1 MAKTMTNQYA
11 PDTVS
16 APGETLAEVIEE
28 RGMTQTE
35 LAHRLGMAHKTVNE
49 IIQGKAPL
57 TQGTA
62 LALERVLGISAGFW
76 NRMEANYREFLA
88 RQEEEQRLAEQQE
101 WLKQF
106 PIKDMVKQGFV
117 QKLGSAVDQMQELL
131 GFLGVASPAQWDG
144 LNSVALGR
152 CRQSALDSDPT
163 AVAVWLR
170 RGEILAQQTNC
181 EPFDL
186 AKFLQALGEARTLTN
201 ELPEVFLPRLVEM
214 GRECGVAIVFVPAIV
229 RARVCGFTRWLTPT
243 KALLQISDR
252 YQRTDSFWFTF
263 FHEAGHLVKHGK
275 KDAFLEGEAGQE
287 DEKEREA
294 DKFALD
300 FLIPPEQYR
309 ALLEAKPRH
318 HHEIQFWADSLGI
331 APGILVG
338 QLHHAG
344 TLSHLLCHDM
354 RVKMTWRQN

>member
-1 MAKTMTNQYA
+1 MAKAITNQYA

-28 RGMTQTE
+28 RDMTQTD
-35 LAHRLGMAHKTVNE
+35 LAHRLGMAQKTVNE

-57 TQGTA
+57 THETA
-62 LALERVLGISAGFW
+62 LALERVLGIAAGFW
-76 NRMEANYREFLA
+76 NRLEASYREALA

-106 PIKDMVKQGFV
+106 PIKDMVKQGFLR
-117 QKLGSAVDQMQELL
+117 KMGDAVDQMQELL
-131 GFLGVASPAQWDG
+131 GFLGVASPAQWRG

-152 CRQSALDSDPT
+152 CRQSALDSDPI

-170 RGEILAQQTNC
+170 RGEILAQQADC
-181 EPFDL
+181 EPYD
-186 AKFLQALGEARTLTN
+186 AVKFVQALSEARSLTN
-201 ELPEVFLPRLVEM
+201 EPPEVFLPRLVAL
-214 GRECGVAIVFVPAIV
+214 GHASGVAIVFVPAIARV
-229 RARVCGFTRWLTPT
+229 RVCGFTRWLTPT

-263 FHEAGHLVKHGK
+263 FHEAGHLIKHGK
-275 KDAFLEGEAGQE
+275 KDAFLEGE
-287 DEKEREA
+287 KEQNDDKEQEA

-300 FLIPPEQYR
+300 FLIPPDQYQS
-309 ALLEAKPRH
+309 LLEAKPRH
-318 HHEIQFWADSLGI
+318 HHEVQEWASELGI
-331 APGILVG
+331 APGIIVG

-344 TLSHLLCHDM
+344 VLPRLLCQDM
-354 RVKMTWRQN
+354 RVKMTWRQD